1 MTLFQTV
8 LEIYDEDVGANIHVL
23 DIDGNRIVKSHE
35 FNFWFTDYDLIV
47 KLQDMPVVNVK
58 LKNRVYNVQVAASID
73 QIVWLFE
80 NDVI

>member
-1 MTLFQTV
+1 MNLFQTL
-8 LEIYDEDVGANIHVL
+8 LEIYDEDLGANIHVL
-23 DIDGNRIVKSHE
+23 DIDGNRIVKSHA
-35 FNFWFTDYDLIV
+35 FNHFTDYDLIV
-47 KLQDMPVVNVK
+47 ELQDMPVVNVK